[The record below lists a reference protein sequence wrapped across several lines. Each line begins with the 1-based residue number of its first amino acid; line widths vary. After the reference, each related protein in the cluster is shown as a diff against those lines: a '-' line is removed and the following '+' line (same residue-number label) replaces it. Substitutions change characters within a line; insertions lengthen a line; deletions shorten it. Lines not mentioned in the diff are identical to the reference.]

1 MRKPIIGAAL
11 LGLLTPPGIAFAQS
25 DYPGEWQEGFH
36 AGISRALAKH
46 QVRGCTQIRYKE
58 HTSQSG
64 TFLVECSEE
73 GNEDWTAYRVN
84 VSERAVE
91 GPLER

>member
-25 DYPGEWQEGFH
+25 DFSGEWQEGFH

-46 QVRGCTQIRYKE
+46 QIRGCTQIRYKE
-58 HTSQSG
+58 HRSQSG
-64 TFLVECSEE
+64 TFLVKCSGE
-73 GNEDWTAYRVN
+73 GEDDWTAYRVQ
-84 VSERAVE
+84 VTERAVE
-91 GPLER
+91 GPLDR